1 MPPQRKQAAPAN
13 AAPVVPFD
21 PSKEVLVLDYKGLS
35 ALPYSSE
42 SHFKSF
48 RAFIFPKGK
57 FVHSP
62 RALARYFVLGN
73 YRVPTALTLVTF
85 AETSN
90 REPELL
96 LNFVQS
102 ADCQDVMLETVQT
115 PLKISS
121 GVYQKATR
129 ISAIDAV
136 TGFMAID
143 MGKTPWSTDLSA
155 YLKSIEQFRSLK
167 ITNATEMLNHIT
179 KPLDTRIASLKTR
192 AELALAAETDALAK
206 QDASIAEETKERHSA
221 KLVALVASMIEHS
234 PEAYDALLSSRIT
247 CVELLDAPASAEQ
260 VLPAWLTTP
269 LREQLNAGTA
279 AGPRTRFGSP
289 MPRPPD
295 AIDEPEAVAGA
306 SGLARPAPPAKGND
320 DDDDDDDD
328 DEDDDSLVSED
339 SDEVRHPADDQQ
351 VQPPKRARTATD
363 RFQAGSA
370 SGKGKTTKQPVHA
383 PASAKGK
390 GKQAEKSAAAN
401 LKIGP
406 GVDPNAP
413 FGRNRKGRPYKR
425 ACGAYQKN
433 MHEAAS
439 LARNNTDAKAAESI
453 TQLLEA
459 NRKLND
465 ELREALTE
473 LAKLKAAGSSAVE
486 VAQLREQAKGHEAY
500 HKAYMEGLERGI
512 AMATGHATRIP
523 ASASSF

>member
-1 MPPQRKQAAPAN
+1 MPPGQRKAAAGTS
-13 AAPVVPFD
+13 AAARSVGITFD

-42 SHFKSF
+42 SLFKSF

-62 RALARYFVLGN
+62 RALARYFVLGK
-73 YRVPTALTLVTF
+73 YRVSTALTLVTF

-143 MGKTPWSTDLSA
+143 MSTTPWSTDLSA
-155 YLKSIEQFRSLK
+155 YLKTIEQFRSLK
-167 ITNATEMLNHIT
+167 ITNATEMLTHIS
-179 KPLDTRIASLKTR
+179 KPLETRITSTLKTR
-192 AELALAAETDALAK
+192 AELALRAETDALAK
-206 QDASIAEETKERHSA
+206 QDAAIADETNARHSA
-221 KLVALVASMIEHS
+221 KLDALVASMIEHN
-234 PEAYDALLSSRIT
+234 PGAYDALLSSRIT

-260 VLPAWLTTP
+260 VLPAWLSTP

-289 MPRPPD
+289 MRRPD
-295 AIDEPEAVAGA
+295 AMEPEAEAEA
-306 SGLARPAPPAKGND
+306 SGAAPTAADGQQD
-320 DDDDDDDD
+320 DDDDDGDDDDDDDD
-328 DEDDDSLVSED
+328 DEGHLVSD
-339 SDEVRHPADDQQ
+339 DEQ
-351 VQPPKRARTATD
+351 QPPKRARTTTD
-363 RFQAGSA
+363 RFEAGPA
-370 SGKGKTTKQPVHA
+370 SGKGKTTKQPNA

-390 GKQAEKSAAAN
+390 GKGKQPEKSAAAN

-413 FGRNRKGRPYKR
+413 FGRNRNGKPYKR

-439 LARNNTDAKAAESI
+439 LARSNTDAKAAASI
-453 TQLLEA
+453 TQLLDA
-459 NRKLND
+459 NSKLND

-473 LAKLKAAGSSAVE
+473 LAKMKAAGSSAVE

-500 HKAYMEGLERGI
+500 HKAYMEGLEKGI

-523 ASASSF
+523 ASASSI